1 MKSLLLDVG
10 SSFIK
15 YSFYDSV
22 KGELFDI
29 CSVPFPSPCVC
40 DGVKFEVAVGD
51 IKEAVMRIFDEG
63 AEYGCSA
70 AFISVQMHGYVL
82 KKDGAFSNYVSW
94 QDKRGADA
102 VKVLSHLDLTECGTA
117 VKANLPLVSLYG
129 KSNAE
134 GAEFFT
140 LGSYLAFALTGKN
153 VTHVSDGCASGF
165 FKKSGDAAH
174 IEGFEGLI
182 LPTVTSR
189 IISIGEY
196 RNISV
201 YTPLGDHQISFLGS
215 GIADDE
221 LLLNVGTAVNISCLQ
236 KKGLPKTRGVE
247 YRPYFS
253 DDDLVT
259 VTGIKSKDA
268 NLAERIKDALSLFSS
283 KKRIIIGGGGAVGAY
298 AELECEIHKMGFS
311 VALMEKNVGMSGLV
325 RIARSI
331 YPIRGTMLSEI
342 GFVNFPAVLKKA
354 GLDFFIIDN
363 EHGSFDTSYITAL
376 AQRARHY
383 GIRAI
388 VRLPDNQ
395 RSLITK
401 LADGGVSAFLL
412 PMTNCREDI
421 ERVVEYAKYSPIGKR
436 GISTTRAHTDYGVD
450 DLSEYM
456 KQANERMEIYAQIE
470 TLKGIENLSEILGT
484 EGVSG
489 VFIGPNDLSC
499 DLDCIGD
506 TDRILPYISRICNT
520 CFKLGKRCGII
531 TANKK
536 LIKHA
541 LLSGADSVSCGSEIN
556 MIIKGAKEIAD
567 YEYF

>member
-22 KGELFDI
+22 KGALSDI
-29 CSVPFPSPCVC
+29 CSVPFPNPCVC
-40 DGVKFEVAVGD
+40 DGVRFEVAVCD
-51 IKEAVMRIFDEG
+51 IERAVLRIFNEA
-63 AEYGCSA
+63 AECGCSA
-70 AFISVQMHGYVL
+70 VFISVQMHGYIL
-82 KKDGAFSNYVSW
+82 KKNGAFSNYVSW
-94 QDKRGADA
+94 QDRRGADA
-102 VKVLSHLDLTECGTA
+102 VEALSHLDLTDCGTS
-117 VKANLPLVSLYG
+117 VKANLPLVSLFG
-129 KSNAE
+129 RDEVQGS
-134 GAEFFT
+134 EFFT
-140 LGSYLAFALTGKN
+140 LGSYIAYILTGRN
-153 VTHVSDGCASGF
+153 ITHTTDGCASGF
-165 FKKSGDAAH
+165 FKKNGNECVPD
-174 IEGFEGLI
+174 GFDGLV
-182 LPTVTSR
+182 LPSVTADIRSV
-189 IISIGEY
+189 GEY
-196 RNISV
+196 SGISV
-201 YTPLGDHQISFLGS
+201 YPPMGDHQISFLGS
-215 GIADDE
+215 DIREDE

-268 NLAERIKDALSLFSS
+268 DLAERIKDAISIFSS
-283 KKRIIIGGGGAVGAY
+283 KKRVIIGGGGARGAY
-298 AELECEIHKMGFS
+298 AELECEIRKMGFS
-311 VALMEKNVGMSGLV
+311 VALMEKNVGMSGLM
-325 RIARSI
+325 RIAHSI
-331 YPIRGTMLSEI
+331 FPTRGTMLSEI

-354 GLDFFIIDN
+354 ELDFFIIDN

-412 PMTNCREDI
+412 PMTSCKEDI
-421 ERVVEYAKYSPIGKR
+421 ARVVEYAKYSPIGKR

-450 DLSEYM
+450 NLSEYM

-470 TLKGIENLSEILGT
+470 TLEGIENLSDILGVD
-484 EGVSG
+484 GVSG

-506 TDRILPYISRICNT
+506 TESILPYISRICNT

-567 YEYF
+567 SNYL